1 MDKIFTTYELNKILN
16 DVKVDNYNINTIS
29 NRFSELYKFLS
40 NKKLTDNEIKIR
52 INSDPFPLPTG
63 RTGFYGCSKL
73 RLTLISTRNKQLTS
87 GDLISVK
94 KPKEGKIDKKSGA
107 QIVEL

>member
-1 MDKIFTTYELNKILN
+1 MPLRHLDDYLAFIAISTKPASENK
-16 DVKVDNYNINTIS
+16 
-29 NRFSELYKFLS
+29 
-40 NKKLTDNEIKIR
+40 TDNEIKIR
-52 INSDPFPLPTG
+52 INSDPFPLPAG

-73 RLTLISTRNKQLTS
+73 GLTLISTRNKQLTS

-94 KPKEGKIDKKSGA
+94 KTKEGKIDQKSGA